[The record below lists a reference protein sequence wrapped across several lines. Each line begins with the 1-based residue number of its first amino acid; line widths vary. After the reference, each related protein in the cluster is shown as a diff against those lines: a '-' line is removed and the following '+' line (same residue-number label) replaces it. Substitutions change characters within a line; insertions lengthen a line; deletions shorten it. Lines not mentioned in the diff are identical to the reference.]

1 MANNLK
7 RARGLFLKGLDAL
20 GSGDLPAAETLFR
33 QSVEL
38 DPQRPA
44 SLSHLALVLLRQDRR
59 DEAKAWVEKALAR
72 DSAAA
77 EAWYVLG
84 ECHAASGGHD
94 QAFLAYEKAVAG
106 HPEHAGAW
114 LGLGQSAAAM
124 GRLDQA
130 LGCLRKSLDI
140 KPAQARAW
148 LELGQV
154 LQKQWQLAAAL
165 DAVAKAISLDPS
177 MATAW
182 ERQGAILLLLKRDA
196 EALQALDKAVS
207 LDPQHPMAWFSRGN
221 VLQALDRY
229 DEALDCYD
237 RAIAAD
243 PGLDDACSA
252 RASLYVSDV
261 ANVGRAVAESR
272 GSWSSYVGHVV
283 AMVKSQPQAVTLQS
297 FRLRHDLEQA
307 AYLHASGYQV
317 EGMADF
323 MDTAG
328 RLLSS
333 ANSPEAVISPSA
345 DDWSSMMTYLRT
357 PLYYEMPQLAGTCLN
372 PDNDWPAIEEAY
384 LSGSPQLVTIDSF
397 LSPEALVAFR
407 EFALV
412 SRIWLTEYVN
422 KYLGAFANRG
432 FLSPLHLQLA
442 RELSSTMPKVFR
454 NYRLTQLWG
463 FKYDAVMGQGINVH
477 ADFARVNLNFWL
489 TPDEFNLDPSSGG
502 LKVYDVPSPNDWP
515 YYDYNEN
522 EKKIYGFLADRRAQ
536 CVKVPH
542 RCNRAVL
549 FNSALFHETDE
560 IHFRPGYESRRI
572 NFTYLFGRQL

>member
-7 RARGLFLKGLDAL
+7 RARGLFLQGLDVL
-20 GSGDLPAAETLFR
+20 GKGDMPAAEALFR
-33 QSVEL
+33 ESVEL

-44 SLSHLALVLLRQDRR
+44 SLVHLARVLLEQDRR
-59 DEAKAWVEKALAR
+59 DEAKTWAEKALAR

-77 EAWYVLG
+77 EAWFVLG
-84 ECHAASGGHD
+84 QCHAASGLHD
-94 QAFLAYEKAVAG
+94 QAFLAFEKTVAS
-106 HPEHAGAW
+106 HPAHAGAW

-124 GRLDQA
+124 GRHDQA
-130 LGCLRKSLDI
+130 LGCLRKSLDLE
-140 KPAQARAW
+140 PGQARAW
-148 LELGQV
+148 LELGQL

-165 DAVAKAISLDPS
+165 DAVAKAIAQDPS

-196 EALQALDKAVS
+196 EALQSLDKAVS
-207 LDPQHPMAWFSRGN
+207 LDPKHPMAWFSRGN
-221 VLQALDRY
+221 VMQALDRY
-229 DEALDCYD
+229 DEALECYD

-243 PGLDDACSA
+243 PGLDDAWSA

-261 ANVGRAVAESR
+261 ANVERAVAESR
-272 GSWSSYVGHVV
+272 GSWSSYIGHVM

-297 FRLRHDLEQA
+297 FRLKHDLEQA

-317 EGMADF
+317 EGITEF
-323 MDTAG
+323 MGTAE

-333 ANSPEAVISPSA
+333 AGSPEAVISPSV
-345 DDWSSMMTYLRT
+345 DDWSAMMPYLRA
-357 PLYYEMPQLAGTCLN
+357 PLYYDMPQLAGPCLN
-372 PDNDWPAIEEAY
+372 PGNDWQAIEAAY
-384 LSGSPQLVTIDSF
+384 LSGSPQLVTIDNF
-397 LSPEALVAFR
+397 LSSEALAAFR

-412 SRIWLTEYVN
+412 SKIWLTEYVK

-442 RELSSTMPKVFR
+442 RELSATMPGVFR

-463 FKYDAVMGQGINVH
+463 FKYDATMGQGINVH

-489 TPDEFNLDPSSGG
+489 TPDEFNLDPASGG

-522 EKKIYGFLADRRAQ
+522 EKKIYGFLADRQAQ

-560 IHFRPGYESRRI
+560 IHFRPGYDSRRI